1 MADILQGLNNP
12 QKEAVTTVEG
22 PVMVIAGA
30 GSGKTKALTHRIAY
44 MIQEGIN
51 PFSIMAL
58 TFTNKAAKE
67 MKDRIMKLVDPHA
80 ARNVWMGTF
89 HSIFARILRIE
100 AQHLGFTPDFTI
112 YDTDD
117 SKQLINAIL
126 KERELDTKA
135 YPAKYILHRISMA
148 KSALYTPEDYC
159 NNFEIQQQDLRANK
173 PLVGEIFKSYN
184 NRLQRANAMDFD
196 DILFYTNVLLRDFP
210 EILYKYQQRFEYIL
224 VDEYQDTNYAQYL
237 IIRRIAAMRENICV
251 VGDDAQSIYG
261 FRGANIQNILN
272 FKNDY
277 PEQKLIRLEQNYRS
291 TKTIVNAANSVIDH
305 NKDQIKKKVWSDKEE
320 GELITVLRATSDN
333 EEGTLVANSIFGY
346 KMSRQLNNKDFAI
359 LYRTNSQSRSIEE
372 ALRKQ
377 DIRYRIYGGLSFYDR
392 KEVKD
397 LLAYF
402 RVVINPHDEQALLR
416 IINYPARGI
425 GKTTI
430 ERLMVVADE
439 RQKGIW
445 DVISSET
452 EPMPN
457 DFNSGTVTKLRNFA
471 TMIRSFQTLLDKQ
484 NAIELAKHICNTVGI
499 IKVLKED
506 DTPEGVARVQN
517 IEELL
522 NAIMEFSDKQVDEV
536 TGEQN
541 TVTLNKFMEDVA
553 LLTDQDKKDDEDDD
567 YVTLMTIH
575 SAKGLEFPYVYIVGL
590 EENLFPGIQSLSTRE
605 DLEEERRLFYVA
617 LTRAET
623 KLVLSHAESRYRW
636 GNLTLSEPSRF
647 IEEIDP
653 SLIERTKKASFRGTS
668 SFNEGVNFSNPFSK
682 SFQTTRKFQKK
693 TMQSDTPYINKG
705 TQKTESSEKF
715 NSSDFNPASP
725 DEIVEGM
732 IVLHQKFGQGRVEK
746 VEGVG
751 PNKKANVFS
760 TFLQFQ
766 QLGDLIALG
775 QQLAVLTGDG
785 FQHHHAGK
793 IHHYTHHNRYTA
805 GDDPAAIGAQ
815 QLFDTPAA
823 APNRNPHNGC
833 GE

>member
-1 MADILQGLNNP
+1 MADILNGLNSP
-12 QKEAVTTVEG
+12 QKEAVTTIEG

-51 PFSIMAL
+51 PFAIMAL

-67 MKDRIMKLVDPHA
+67 MKERIMKLVDAHS

-117 SKQLINAIL
+117 SKQLINSIL

-148 KSALYTPEDYC
+148 KSALYTAEDYC
-159 NNFEIQQQDLRANK
+159 NNFEIQQQDIRANK
-173 PLVGEIFKSYN
+173 PLIGEIFKSYN
-184 NRLQRANAMDFD
+184 ARLQRANAMDFD

-272 FKNDY
+272 FKTDY
-277 PEQKLIRLEQNYRS
+277 PGQKLIRLEQNYRS

-305 NKDQIKKKVWSDKEE
+305 NKDQIKKKVWSDNEE
-320 GELITVLRATSDN
+320 GDLITVLRATSDG

-346 KMSRQLNNKDFAI
+346 KMSQQLNNKDFAI
-359 LYRTNSQSRSIEE
+359 LYRTNSQSRSLEE
-372 ALRKQ
+372 ALRKKN
-377 DIRYRIYGGLSFYDR
+377 IPYKIYGGLSFYDR

-439 RQKGIW
+439 RNKGIW
-445 DVISSET
+445 DVIANEN
-452 EPMPN
+452 EPMPQ
-457 DFNSGTVTKLRNFA
+457 DFNSGTANKLRNFA
-471 TMIRSFQTLLDKQ
+471 TMIKSFQTLLDKQ

-499 IKVLKED
+499 IKDLKED
-506 DTPEGVARVQN
+506 DTPEGAARVDN

-541 TVTLNKFMEDVA
+541 EVTLNKFMEDVA
-553 LLTDQDKKDDEDDD
+553 LLSDQDKKDDENAD

-605 DLEEERRLFYVA
+605 ELEEERRLFYVA
-617 LTRAET
+617 LTRAEK
-623 KLVLSHAESRYRW
+623 KLVLSYAESRYRW
-636 GNLTLSEPSRF
+636 GNMTLSEPSRF
-647 IEEIDP
+647 IEEIDE

-668 SFNEGVNFSNPFSK
+668 SFNEGINFSNPFSR
-682 SFQTTRKFQKK
+682 SFQEKKEFQKR
-693 TMQSDTPYINKG
+693 TTQS
-705 TQKTESSEKF
+705 SSETTSRPSSSATPININTSK
-715 NSSDFNPASP
+715 NNDSDFVAAAP
-725 DEIVEGM
+725 DDIAEGM
-732 IVLHQKFGQGRVEK
+732 RVLHQKFGQGTVTK
-746 VEGVG
+746 VEGIG
-751 PNKKANVFS
+751 PNKKATVIFDECGS
-760 TFLQFQ
+760 K
-766 QLGDLIALG
+766 QLMLKFAKLNIL
-775 QQLAVLTGDG
+775 
-785 FQHHHAGK
+785 K
-793 IHHYTHHNRYTA
+793 
-805 GDDPAAIGAQ
+805 
-815 QLFDTPAA
+815 
-823 APNRNPHNGC
+823 
-833 GE
+833 

>member
-1 MADILQGLNNP
+1 MADILQGLNSP
-12 QKEAVTTVEG
+12 QKEAVTTIEG

-51 PFSIMAL
+51 PFAIMAL

-67 MKDRIMKLVDPHA
+67 MKERIMKLVDAHS

-117 SKQLINAIL
+117 SKQLINSIL

-148 KSALYTPEDYC
+148 KSALYTAEDYC
-159 NNFEIQQQDLRANK
+159 NNFDIQQQDIRANK
-173 PLVGEIFKSYN
+173 PLIGEIFKSYN
-184 NRLQRANAMDFD
+184 ARLQRANAMDFD

-272 FKNDY
+272 FKTDY
-277 PEQKLIRLEQNYRS
+277 PGQKLIRLEQNYRS

-305 NKDQIKKKVWSDKEE
+305 NKDQIKKKVWSDNEE
-320 GELITVLRATSDN
+320 GDLITILRATSDG
-333 EEGTLVANSIFGY
+333 EEGILVANSIFGY
-346 KMSRQLNNKDFAI
+346 KMSQQLNNKDFAI
-359 LYRTNSQSRSIEE
+359 LYRTNSQSRSLEE
-372 ALRKQ
+372 ALRKKN
-377 DIRYRIYGGLSFYDR
+377 IPYKIYGGLSFYDR

-439 RQKGIW
+439 RNKGIW
-445 DVISSET
+445 DVIANEN
-452 EPMPN
+452 EPMPQ
-457 DFNSGTVTKLRNFA
+457 DFNSGTANKLRNFA
-471 TMIRSFQTLLDKQ
+471 TMIKSFQTLLDKQ

-499 IKVLKED
+499 IKDLKED
-506 DTPEGVARVQN
+506 DTPEGAARVDN

-541 TVTLNKFMEDVA
+541 EVTLNKFMEDVA
-553 LLTDQDKKDDEDDD
+553 LLSDQDKKDDENAD

-605 DLEEERRLFYVA
+605 ELEEERRLFYVA
-617 LTRAET
+617 LTRAEK
-623 KLVLSHAESRYRW
+623 KLVLSYAESRYRW
-636 GNLTLSEPSRF
+636 GNMTLSEPSRF
-647 IEEIDP
+647 IEEIDE

-668 SFNEGVNFSNPFSK
+668 SFNEGINFSNPFSR
-682 SFQTTRKFQKK
+682 SFQEKKEFQKR
-693 TMQSDTPYINKG
+693 TTQS
-705 TQKTESSEKF
+705 
-715 NSSDFNPASP
+715 SSDATSRPSSSATPININTSKNNDSDFVAAAP
-725 DEIVEGM
+725 DDIAEGM
-732 IVLHQKFGQGRVEK
+732 RVLHQKFGQGTVAK
-746 VEGVG
+746 VEGIG
-751 PNKKANVFS
+751 PNKKATVIFDECGS
-760 TFLQFQ
+760 K
-766 QLGDLIALG
+766 QLMLKFAKLNIL
-775 QQLAVLTGDG
+775 
-785 FQHHHAGK
+785 K
-793 IHHYTHHNRYTA
+793 
-805 GDDPAAIGAQ
+805 
-815 QLFDTPAA
+815 
-823 APNRNPHNGC
+823 
-833 GE
+833 

>member
-1 MADILQGLNNP
+1 MADILNGLNSP
-12 QKEAVTTVEG
+12 QKEAVTTIEG

-51 PFSIMAL
+51 PFAIMAL

-67 MKDRIMKLVDPHA
+67 MKERIMKLVDAHS

-117 SKQLINAIL
+117 SKQLINSIL

-148 KSALYTPEDYC
+148 KSALYTAEDYC
-159 NNFEIQQQDLRANK
+159 NNFEIQQQDIRANK
-173 PLVGEIFKSYN
+173 PLIGEIFKSYN
-184 NRLQRANAMDFD
+184 ARLQRANAMDFD

-272 FKNDY
+272 FKTDY
-277 PEQKLIRLEQNYRS
+277 PGQKLIRLEQNYRS

-305 NKDQIKKKVWSDKEE
+305 NKDQIKKKVWSDNEE
-320 GELITVLRATSDN
+320 GDLITVLRATSDG
-333 EEGTLVANSIFGY
+333 EEGILVANSIFGY
-346 KMSRQLNNKDFAI
+346 KMSQQLNNKDFAI
-359 LYRTNSQSRSIEE
+359 LYRTNSQSRSLEE
-372 ALRKQ
+372 ALRKKN
-377 DIRYRIYGGLSFYDR
+377 IPYKIYGGLSFYDR

-439 RQKGIW
+439 RNKGIW
-445 DVISSET
+445 DVIANEN
-452 EPMPN
+452 EPMPQ
-457 DFNSGTVTKLRNFA
+457 DFNSGTANKLRNFA
-471 TMIRSFQTLLDKQ
+471 TMIKSFQTLLDKQ

-499 IKVLKED
+499 IKDLKED
-506 DTPEGVARVQN
+506 DTPEGAARVDN

-541 TVTLNKFMEDVA
+541 EVTLNKFMEDVA
-553 LLTDQDKKDDEDDD
+553 LLSDQDKKDDENAD

-605 DLEEERRLFYVA
+605 ELEEERRLFYVA
-617 LTRAET
+617 LTRAEK
-623 KLVLSHAESRYRW
+623 KLVLSYAESRYRW
-636 GNLTLSEPSRF
+636 GNMTLSEPSRF
-647 IEEIDP
+647 IEEIDE

-668 SFNEGVNFSNPFSK
+668 SFNEGINFSNPFSR
-682 SFQTTRKFQKK
+682 SFQEKKEFQKR
-693 TMQSDTPYINKG
+693 TTQS
-705 TQKTESSEKF
+705 
-715 NSSDFNPASP
+715 SSDATSKYASSATPININTSKNNDSDFVAAAP
-725 DEIVEGM
+725 DDIAEGM
-732 IVLHQKFGQGRVEK
+732 RVLHQKFGQGTVTK
-746 VEGVG
+746 VEGIG
-751 PNKKANVFS
+751 PNKKATVIFDECGS
-760 TFLQFQ
+760 K
-766 QLGDLIALG
+766 QLMLKFAKLNIL
-775 QQLAVLTGDG
+775 
-785 FQHHHAGK
+785 K
-793 IHHYTHHNRYTA
+793 
-805 GDDPAAIGAQ
+805 
-815 QLFDTPAA
+815 
-823 APNRNPHNGC
+823 
-833 GE
+833 

>member
-1 MADILQGLNNP
+1 MTDILNGLNNP
-12 QKEAVTTVEG
+12 QREAVTTVEG

-159 NNFEIQQQDLRANK
+159 NNFEIQQQDVRANK
-173 PLVGEIFKSYN
+173 PLIGEIFKTYN

-277 PEQKLIRLEQNYRS
+277 PEQRLIRLEQNYRS

-359 LYRTNSQSRSIEE
+359 LYRTNSQSRSLEE

-439 RQKGIW
+439 RKQAIW
-445 DVISSET
+445 DVIASDE
-452 EPMPN
+452 EPMPK
-457 DFNSGTVTKLRNFA
+457 DFNSGTVNKLRNFA
-471 TMIRSFQTLLDKQ
+471 TMIKSFQTLLNKQ

-499 IKVLKED
+499 IKDLKED
-506 DTPEGVARVQN
+506 DTPEGLSRVQN

-541 TVTLNKFMEDVA
+541 EVTLNKFMEDVA
-553 LLTDQDKKDDEDDD
+553 LLTDQDKKNDEDDD

-623 KLVLSHAESRYRW
+623 KLVLSYAESRYRW

-647 IEEIDP
+647 IEEIDQ
-653 SLIERTKKASFRGTS
+653 SLIERTRKASFRGTS
-668 SFNEGVNFSNPFSK
+668 SFDEGVNFSNPFSK
-682 SFQTTRKFQKK
+682 SFQTRRDFQKK
-693 TMQSDTPYINKG
+693 TTQPSNATPINTPK
-705 TQKTESSEKF
+705 
-715 NSSDFNPASP
+715 NNNSDFTAASP
-725 DEIVEGM
+725 DVIDEGM
-732 IVLHQKFGQGRVEK
+732 RVLHQKFGQGTVMK
-746 VEGVG
+746 VEGIG
-751 PNKKANVFS
+751 PNKKATV
-760 TFLQFQ
+760 
-766 QLGDLIALG
+766 
-775 QQLAVLTGDG
+775 
-785 FQHHHAGK
+785 
-793 IHHYTHHNRYTA
+793 
-805 GDDPAAIGAQ
+805 
-815 QLFDTPAA
+815 LFDD
-823 APNRNPHNGC
+823 C
-833 GE
+833 GTKQLMLKFAKLNILK

>member
-1 MADILQGLNNP
+1 MADILQGLNSP

-159 NNFEIQQQDLRANK
+159 NNFDIQQQDIRANK
-173 PLVGEIFKSYN
+173 PLIGEIFKTYN

-277 PEQKLIRLEQNYRS
+277 PEQRLIRLEQNYRS

-445 DVISSET
+445 DVISSEE
-452 EPMPN
+452 EPMPK
-457 DFNSGTVTKLRNFA
+457 DFNSGTVNKIRNFA
-471 TMIRSFQTLLDKQ
+471 TMIKSFQTLLNKQ

-499 IKVLKED
+499 IKDLKED
-506 DTPEGVARVQN
+506 DTPEGLARVQN

-541 TVTLNKFMEDVA
+541 EVTLNKFMEDVA

-647 IEEIDP
+647 IEEIDQ
-653 SLIERTKKASFRGTS
+653 SLIERTRKASFRGTS
-668 SFNEGVNFSNPFSK
+668 SFNEGINFRNPLSK
-682 SFQTTRKFQKK
+682 SFQEKRDYQKK
-693 TMQSDTPYINKG
+693 TEQTNIPININAPK
-705 TQKTESSEKF
+705 
-715 NSSDFNPASP
+715 NNDSDFVAASP
-725 DEIVEGM
+725 EDIEEGM
-732 IVLHQKFGQGRVEK
+732 RVLHQKFGQGTVMK
-746 VEGVG
+746 VEGIG
-751 PNKKANVFS
+751 PNKKATV
-760 TFLQFQ
+760 
-766 QLGDLIALG
+766 
-775 QQLAVLTGDG
+775 
-785 FQHHHAGK
+785 
-793 IHHYTHHNRYTA
+793 
-805 GDDPAAIGAQ
+805 
-815 QLFDTPAA
+815 LFDE
-823 APNRNPHNGC
+823 C
-833 GE
+833 GSKQLMLKFAKLNILKQ

>member
-1 MADILQGLNNP
+1 MTDILNGLNNP
-12 QKEAVTTVEG
+12 QKEAVTTIQG

-51 PFSIMAL
+51 PFAIMAL

-100 AQHLGFTPDFTI
+100 AQYLGFTQDFTI

-173 PLVGEIFKSYN
+173 PLIGEIFKTYN

-210 EILYKYQQRFEYIL
+210 EILYKYQNRFEYIL

-277 PEQKLIRLEQNYRS
+277 PDQKLIRLEQNYRS

-359 LYRTNSQSRSIEE
+359 LYRTNSQSRSLEE

-377 DIRYRIYGGLSFYDR
+377 DIPYKIYGGLSFYDR

-416 IINYPARGI
+416 IINYPTRGI

-445 DVISSET
+445 DVISSDT
-452 EPMPN
+452 EPMPK
-457 DFNSGTVTKLRNFA
+457 DFNSGTVNKLHNFV
-471 TMIRSFQTLLDKQ
+471 TMIKSFQTLLNKQ
-484 NAIELAKHICNTVGI
+484 SAIELAKHICNTVGI
-499 IKVLKED
+499 IKDLKED
-506 DTPEGVARVQN
+506 DTPEGQARVQN

-541 TVTLNKFMEDVA
+541 EVTLNKFMEDVA
-553 LLTDQDKKDDEDDD
+553 LLTDQDNKDDEDDD
-567 YVTLMTIH
+567 RVTMMTIH

-605 DLEEERRLFYVA
+605 ELEEERRLFYVA

-682 SFQTTRKFQKK
+682 NFQEKREYQKRVEQK
-693 TMQSDTPYINKG
+693 QHTPYIN
-705 TQKTESSEKF
+705 
-715 NSSDFNPASP
+715 NSASTNNTSDFVAASP
-725 DEIVEGM
+725 EEIVEGM
-732 IVLHQKFGQGRVEK
+732 RVMHQKFGQGNVIK
-746 VEGVG
+746 VEGIG
-751 PNKKANVFS
+751 PNKKATVVFDECG
-760 TFLQFQ
+760 TK
-766 QLGDLIALG
+766 QLMLKFAKLNIL
-775 QQLAVLTGDG
+775 
-785 FQHHHAGK
+785 K
-793 IHHYTHHNRYTA
+793 
-805 GDDPAAIGAQ
+805 
-815 QLFDTPAA
+815 
-823 APNRNPHNGC
+823 
-833 GE
+833 

>member
-1 MADILQGLNNP
+1 MTDILNGLNNP
-12 QKEAVTTVEG
+12 QREAVTTVEG

-126 KERELDTKA
+126 KEREIDTKA

-159 NNFEIQQQDLRANK
+159 NNFEIQQQDVRANK
-173 PLVGEIFKSYN
+173 PLIGEIFKTYN

-277 PEQKLIRLEQNYRS
+277 PEQRLIRLEQNYRS

-359 LYRTNSQSRSIEE
+359 LYRTNSQSRSLEE

-439 RQKGIW
+439 RKQAIW
-445 DVISSET
+445 DLIASDE
-452 EPMPN
+452 EPMPK
-457 DFNSGTVTKLRNFA
+457 DFNSGTVNKLRNFA
-471 TMIRSFQTLLDKQ
+471 TMIKSFQTLLNKQ

-499 IKVLKED
+499 IKDLKED
-506 DTPEGVARVQN
+506 DTPEGLSRVQN

-541 TVTLNKFMEDVA
+541 EVTLNKFMEDVA
-553 LLTDQDKKDDEDDD
+553 LLTDQDKKNDEDDD

-623 KLVLSHAESRYRW
+623 KLVLSYAESRYRW

-647 IEEIDP
+647 IEEIDQ
-653 SLIERTKKASFRGTS
+653 SLIERTRKASFRGTS
-668 SFNEGVNFSNPFSK
+668 SFDEGVNFSNPFSK
-682 SFQTTRKFQKK
+682 SFQTRRDFQKK
-693 TMQSDTPYINKG
+693 TTQPSNATPINTPK
-705 TQKTESSEKF
+705 
-715 NSSDFNPASP
+715 NNNSDFTAASP
-725 DEIVEGM
+725 DVIDEGM
-732 IVLHQKFGQGRVEK
+732 RVLHQKFGQGTVMK
-746 VEGVG
+746 VEGIG
-751 PNKKANVFS
+751 PNKKATV
-760 TFLQFQ
+760 
-766 QLGDLIALG
+766 
-775 QQLAVLTGDG
+775 
-785 FQHHHAGK
+785 
-793 IHHYTHHNRYTA
+793 
-805 GDDPAAIGAQ
+805 
-815 QLFDTPAA
+815 LFDD
-823 APNRNPHNGC
+823 C
-833 GE
+833 GTKQLMLKFAKLNILK

>member
-1 MADILQGLNNP
+1 MTDILQGLNSP

-159 NNFEIQQQDLRANK
+159 NNFDIQQQDLRANK
-173 PLVGEIFKSYN
+173 PLIGEIFKTYN

-277 PEQKLIRLEQNYRS
+277 PEQRLIRLEQNYRS

-445 DVISSET
+445 DVISSEE
-452 EPMPN
+452 EPMPK
-457 DFNSGTVTKLRNFA
+457 DFNSGTVNKLRNFA
-471 TMIRSFQTLLDKQ
+471 TMIKSFQTLINKQ

-499 IKVLKED
+499 IKDLKED
-506 DTPEGVARVQN
+506 DTPEGLARVQN

-541 TVTLNKFMEDVA
+541 EVTLNKFMEDVA

-623 KLVLSHAESRYRW
+623 KLVLSYAESRYRW

-647 IEEIDP
+647 IEEIDQ
-653 SLIERTKKASFRGTS
+653 SLIEKTRKASFRGTS
-668 SFNEGVNFSNPFSK
+668 SFNEGINFSNPFSK
-682 SFQTTRKFQKK
+682 SFQEKRDYQKTT
-693 TMQSDTPYINKG
+693 SSADSPYINKG
-705 TQKTESSEKF
+705 T
-715 NSSDFNPASP
+715 NSTTPININTPKNNDSDFVAASP
-725 DEIVEGM
+725 EDIEEGM
-732 IVLHQKFGQGRVEK
+732 RVLHQKFGQGTVMK
-746 VEGVG
+746 VEGIG
-751 PNKKANVFS
+751 PNKKATV
-760 TFLQFQ
+760 
-766 QLGDLIALG
+766 
-775 QQLAVLTGDG
+775 
-785 FQHHHAGK
+785 
-793 IHHYTHHNRYTA
+793 
-805 GDDPAAIGAQ
+805 
-815 QLFDTPAA
+815 LFDE
-823 APNRNPHNGC
+823 C
-833 GE
+833 GSKQLMLKFAKLNILR

>member
-1 MADILQGLNNP
+1 MTDILQGLNSP

-100 AQHLGFTPDFTI
+100 AQHLGFTQDFTI

-159 NNFEIQQQDLRANK
+159 NNFDIQQQDLRANK
-173 PLVGEIFKSYN
+173 PLIGEIFKTYN

-277 PEQKLIRLEQNYRS
+277 PEQRLIRLEQNYRS

-445 DVISSET
+445 DVIASDD
-452 EPMPN
+452 EPMPK
-457 DFNSGTVTKLRNFA
+457 DFNSGTINKLRNFA
-471 TMIRSFQTLLDKQ
+471 TMIKSFQTLLNKQ

-499 IKVLKED
+499 IKDLKED
-506 DTPEGVARVQN
+506 DTPEGLARVQN

-541 TVTLNKFMEDVA
+541 EVTLNKFMEDVA

-623 KLVLSHAESRYRW
+623 KLVLSYAESRYRW

-647 IEEIDP
+647 IEEIDQ
-653 SLIERTKKASFRGTS
+653 SLIERTRKASFRGTS
-668 SFNEGVNFSNPFSK
+668 SFNEGINFSNPFSK
-682 SFQTTRKFQKK
+682 SFQEKKEYQKR
-693 TMQSDTPYINKG
+693 TEQTNTPININTPKN
-705 TQKTESSEKF
+705 KD
-715 NSSDFNPASP
+715 SDFVAATPE
-725 DEIVEGM
+725 DIEEGM
-732 IVLHQKFGQGRVEK
+732 RVLHQKFGQGTVMK
-746 VEGVG
+746 VEGIG
-751 PNKKANVFS
+751 PNKKATV
-760 TFLQFQ
+760 
-766 QLGDLIALG
+766 
-775 QQLAVLTGDG
+775 
-785 FQHHHAGK
+785 
-793 IHHYTHHNRYTA
+793 
-805 GDDPAAIGAQ
+805 
-815 QLFDTPAA
+815 LFDE
-823 APNRNPHNGC
+823 C
-833 GE
+833 GSKQLMLKFAKLNILK

>member
-1 MADILQGLNNP
+1 MADILQGLNSP

-159 NNFEIQQQDLRANK
+159 NNFDIQQQDLRANK
-173 PLVGEIFKSYN
+173 PLIGEIFKTYN

-277 PEQKLIRLEQNYRS
+277 PEQRLIRLEQNYRS

-445 DVISSET
+445 DVISSEE
-452 EPMPN
+452 EPMPK
-457 DFNSGTVTKLRNFA
+457 DFNSGTVNKLRNFA
-471 TMIRSFQTLLDKQ
+471 TMIKSFQTLLNKQ

-499 IKVLKED
+499 IKDLKED
-506 DTPEGVARVQN
+506 DTPEGLARVQN

-541 TVTLNKFMEDVA
+541 EVTLNKFMEDVA

-623 KLVLSHAESRYRW
+623 KLVLSYAESRYRW

-647 IEEIDP
+647 IEEIDQ
-653 SLIERTKKASFRGTS
+653 SLIEKTRKASFRGTS
-668 SFNEGVNFSNPFSK
+668 SFNEGINFSNPFSK
-682 SFQTTRKFQKK
+682 SFQEKREYQKK
-693 TMQSDTPYINKG
+693 TSSADSPYINKG
-705 TQKTESSEKF
+705 T
-715 NSSDFNPASP
+715 NSTTPININTPKNNDSDFVAASP
-725 DEIVEGM
+725 EDIEEGM
-732 IVLHQKFGQGRVEK
+732 RVLHQKFGQGTVMK
-746 VEGVG
+746 VEGIG
-751 PNKKANVFS
+751 PNKKATV
-760 TFLQFQ
+760 
-766 QLGDLIALG
+766 
-775 QQLAVLTGDG
+775 
-785 FQHHHAGK
+785 
-793 IHHYTHHNRYTA
+793 
-805 GDDPAAIGAQ
+805 
-815 QLFDTPAA
+815 LFDE
-823 APNRNPHNGC
+823 C
-833 GE
+833 GSKQLMLKFAKLNILR

>member
-1 MADILQGLNNP
+1 VTDILNGLNSP

-159 NNFEIQQQDLRANK
+159 NNFEIQQQDVRANK
-173 PLVGEIFKSYN
+173 PLIGEIFKTYN

-277 PEQKLIRLEQNYRS
+277 PEQRLIRLEQNYRS

-359 LYRTNSQSRSIEE
+359 LYRTNSQSRSLEE

-439 RQKGIW
+439 RKQAIW
-445 DVISSET
+445 DVIASDE
-452 EPMPN
+452 EPMPK
-457 DFNSGTVTKLRNFA
+457 DFNSGTVSKLRNFA
-471 TMIRSFQTLLDKQ
+471 TMIKSFQTLLNKQ

-499 IKVLKED
+499 IKDLKED
-506 DTPEGVARVQN
+506 DTPEGLARVQN

-541 TVTLNKFMEDVA
+541 EVTLNKFMEDVA
-553 LLTDQDKKDDEDDD
+553 LLTDQDKKNDEDDD

-623 KLVLSHAESRYRW
+623 KLVLSYAESRYRW

-647 IEEIDP
+647 IEEIDQ
-653 SLIERTKKASFRGTS
+653 SLIERTRKASFRGTS
-668 SFNEGVNFSNPFSK
+668 SFDEGINFSNPFSK
-682 SFQTTRKFQKK
+682 SFQTRRDVTPVASNTTKEFQTRTTQA
-693 TMQSDTPYINKG
+693 SSATPINTPK
-705 TQKTESSEKF
+705 
-715 NSSDFNPASP
+715 NNNSDFVAATP
-725 DEIVEGM
+725 DEIDEGM
-732 IVLHQKFGQGRVEK
+732 RVLHQKFGQGTVMK
-746 VEGVG
+746 VEGIG
-751 PNKKANVFS
+751 PNKKATVMF
-760 TFLQFQ
+760 
-766 QLGDLIALG
+766 
-775 QQLAVLTGDG
+775 
-785 FQHHHAGK
+785 
-793 IHHYTHHNRYTA
+793 
-805 GDDPAAIGAQ
+805 DD
-815 QLFDTPAA
+815 
-823 APNRNPHNGC
+823 C
-833 GE
+833 GSKQIMLKFAKLNILK

>member
-1 MADILQGLNNP
+1 MADILNGLNNP
-12 QKEAVTTVEG
+12 QKEAVTTIEG

-51 PFSIMAL
+51 PFAIMAL

-67 MKDRIMKLVDPHA
+67 MKERIMKLVDAHS

-117 SKQLINAIL
+117 SKQLINSIL

-148 KSALYTPEDYC
+148 KSALYTAEDYC
-159 NNFEIQQQDLRANK
+159 NNFDIQQQDIRANK
-173 PLVGEIFKSYN
+173 PLIGEIFKSYN
-184 NRLQRANAMDFD
+184 ARLQRANAMDFD

-272 FKNDY
+272 FKTDY
-277 PEQKLIRLEQNYRS
+277 PGQKLIRLEQNYRS

-305 NKDQIKKKVWSDKEE
+305 NKDQIKKKVWSDNEE
-320 GELITVLRATSDN
+320 GDLITVLRATSDG
-333 EEGTLVANSIFGY
+333 EEGILVANSIFGY
-346 KMSRQLNNKDFAI
+346 KMSQQLNNKDFAI
-359 LYRTNSQSRSIEE
+359 LYRTNSQSRSLEE
-372 ALRKQ
+372 ALRKKN
-377 DIRYRIYGGLSFYDR
+377 IPYKIYGGLSFYDR

-439 RQKGIW
+439 RNKGIW
-445 DVISSET
+445 DVIANEN
-452 EPMPN
+452 EPMPQ
-457 DFNSGTVTKLRNFA
+457 DFNSGTANKLRNFA
-471 TMIRSFQTLLDKQ
+471 TMIKSFQTLLDKQ

-499 IKVLKED
+499 IKDLKED
-506 DTPEGVARVQN
+506 DTPEGAARVDN

-541 TVTLNKFMEDVA
+541 EVTLNKFMEDVA
-553 LLTDQDKKDDEDDD
+553 LLSDQDKKDDENAD

-605 DLEEERRLFYVA
+605 ELEEERRLFYVA
-617 LTRAET
+617 LTRAEK
-623 KLVLSHAESRYRW
+623 KLVLSYAESRYRW
-636 GNLTLSEPSRF
+636 GNMTLSEPSRF
-647 IEEIDP
+647 IEEIDE

-668 SFNEGVNFSNPFSK
+668 SFNEGINFSNPFSR
-682 SFQTTRKFQKK
+682 SFQEKKEFQKK
-693 TMQSDTPYINKG
+693 TTQS
-705 TQKTESSEKF
+705 
-715 NSSDFNPASP
+715 SSDATSKYASSATPININTSKNNDSDFVAAAP
-725 DEIVEGM
+725 DDIAEGM
-732 IVLHQKFGQGRVEK
+732 RVLHQKFGQGTVAK
-746 VEGVG
+746 VEGIG
-751 PNKKANVFS
+751 PNKKATVIFDECGS
-760 TFLQFQ
+760 K
-766 QLGDLIALG
+766 QLMLKFAKLNIL
-775 QQLAVLTGDG
+775 
-785 FQHHHAGK
+785 K
-793 IHHYTHHNRYTA
+793 
-805 GDDPAAIGAQ
+805 
-815 QLFDTPAA
+815 
-823 APNRNPHNGC
+823 
-833 GE
+833 

>member
-1 MADILQGLNNP
+1 MTDILNGLNNP
-12 QKEAVTTVEG
+12 QREAVTTVEG

-126 KERELDTKA
+126 KERDLDTKA

-159 NNFEIQQQDLRANK
+159 NNFEIQQQDVRANK
-173 PLVGEIFKSYN
+173 PLIGEIFKTYN

-277 PEQKLIRLEQNYRS
+277 PEQRLIRLEQNYRS

-320 GELITVLRATSDN
+320 GELITLLRATSDN

-359 LYRTNSQSRSIEE
+359 LYRTNSQSRSLEE

-439 RQKGIW
+439 RKQAIW
-445 DVISSET
+445 DVIASDE
-452 EPMPN
+452 EPMPK
-457 DFNSGTVTKLRNFA
+457 DFNSGTVSKLRNFA
-471 TMIRSFQTLLDKQ
+471 TMIKSFQTLLNKQ

-499 IKVLKED
+499 IKDLKED
-506 DTPEGVARVQN
+506 DTPEGLSRVQN

-541 TVTLNKFMEDVA
+541 EVTLNKFMEDVA
-553 LLTDQDKKDDEDDD
+553 LLTDQDKKNDEDDD

-623 KLVLSHAESRYRW
+623 KLVLSYAESRYRW

-647 IEEIDP
+647 IEEIDQ
-653 SLIERTKKASFRGTS
+653 SLIERTRKASFRGTS
-668 SFNEGVNFSNPFSK
+668 SFDEGINFSNPFSK
-682 SFQTTRKFQKK
+682 SFQTRRDFQKK
-693 TMQSDTPYINKG
+693 TTQPSSATPINTPK
-705 TQKTESSEKF
+705 
-715 NSSDFNPASP
+715 NNNSDFVAATP
-725 DEIVEGM
+725 DEIDEGM
-732 IVLHQKFGQGRVEK
+732 RVLHQKFGQGTVMK
-746 VEGVG
+746 VEGIG
-751 PNKKANVFS
+751 PNKKATVMFDDCGS
-760 TFLQFQ
+760 K
-766 QLGDLIALG
+766 QLMLKFAKLNIL
-775 QQLAVLTGDG
+775 
-785 FQHHHAGK
+785 K
-793 IHHYTHHNRYTA
+793 
-805 GDDPAAIGAQ
+805 
-815 QLFDTPAA
+815 
-823 APNRNPHNGC
+823 
-833 GE
+833 

>member
-1 MADILQGLNNP
+1 MTDILQGLNSP

-100 AQHLGFTPDFTI
+100 AQHLGFTQDFTI

-159 NNFEIQQQDLRANK
+159 NNFDIQQQDLRANK
-173 PLVGEIFKSYN
+173 PLIGEIFKTYN

-277 PEQKLIRLEQNYRS
+277 PEQRLIRLEQNYRS

-359 LYRTNSQSRSIEE
+359 LYRTNSQSRSLEE

-425 GKTTI
+425 GKTTV

-445 DVISSET
+445 DVIASDD
-452 EPMPN
+452 EPMPK
-457 DFNSGTVTKLRNFA
+457 DFNSGTINKLRNFA
-471 TMIRSFQTLLDKQ
+471 TMIKSFQTLLNKQ

-499 IKVLKED
+499 IKDLKED
-506 DTPEGVARVQN
+506 DTPEGLARVQN

-541 TVTLNKFMEDVA
+541 EVTLNKFMEDVA

-623 KLVLSHAESRYRW
+623 KLVLSYAESRYRW

-647 IEEIDP
+647 IEEIDQ
-653 SLIERTKKASFRGTS
+653 SLIERTRKASFRGTS
-668 SFNEGVNFSNPFSK
+668 SFNEGINFSNPFSK
-682 SFQTTRKFQKK
+682 SFQEKKEYQKR
-693 TMQSDTPYINKG
+693 TEQTNTPININTPENKD
-705 TQKTESSEKF
+705 
-715 NSSDFNPASP
+715 SDFVAATPE
-725 DEIVEGM
+725 DIEEGM
-732 IVLHQKFGQGRVEK
+732 RVLHQKFGQGTVMK
-746 VEGVG
+746 VEGIG
-751 PNKKANVFS
+751 PNKKATV
-760 TFLQFQ
+760 
-766 QLGDLIALG
+766 
-775 QQLAVLTGDG
+775 
-785 FQHHHAGK
+785 
-793 IHHYTHHNRYTA
+793 
-805 GDDPAAIGAQ
+805 
-815 QLFDTPAA
+815 LFDE
-823 APNRNPHNGC
+823 C
-833 GE
+833 GSKQLMLKFAKLNILK

>member
-1 MADILQGLNNP
+1 MTDILNGLNNP
-12 QKEAVTTVEG
+12 QKEAVTTIEG

-44 MIQEGIN
+44 MIQEGVN

-135 YPAKYILHRISMA
+135 YPAKNILHRISMA

-173 PLVGEIFKSYN
+173 PLIGEIFKTYN

-272 FKNDY
+272 FKTDY

-291 TKTIVNAANSVIDH
+291 TQTIVNAANSVIDH
-305 NKDQIKKKVWSDKEE
+305 NKDQIKKKVWSDNEE
-320 GELITVLRATSDN
+320 GDLITVLRATSDN

-346 KMSRQLNNKDFAI
+346 KMSKQLNNKDFAI
-359 LYRTNSQSRSIEE
+359 LYRTNSQSRSLEE
-372 ALRKQ
+372 ALRKKN
-377 DIRYRIYGGLSFYDR
+377 IPYKIYGGLSFYDR

-439 RQKGIW
+439 RNKGIW
-445 DVISSET
+445 DVIANEN
-452 EPMPN
+452 EPMPQ
-457 DFNSGTVTKLRNFA
+457 DFNSGTANKLRNFA
-471 TMIRSFQTLLDKQ
+471 TMIKSFQTLLDKQ

-499 IKVLKED
+499 IKDLKED
-506 DTPEGVARVQN
+506 DTPEGAARVDN

-541 TVTLNKFMEDVA
+541 EVTLNKFMEDVA
-553 LLTDQDKKDDEDDD
+553 LLSDQDKKDDENAD

-590 EENLFPGIQSLSTRE
+590 EENLFPGVQSLSTRE

-617 LTRAET
+617 LTRAEK
-623 KLVLSHAESRYRW
+623 KLVLSYAESRYRW

-647 IEEIDP
+647 IEEIDQ
-653 SLIERTKKASFRGTS
+653 SLIERTRKASFRGTS

-682 SFQTTRKFQKK
+682 SFQEKKEFQRKTEAKQN
-693 TMQSDTPYINKG
+693 TPYINSNINKNISA
-705 TQKTESSEKF
+705 TPS
-715 NSSDFNPASP
+715 NNVSDFSAASP
-725 DEIVEGM
+725 DEIEEGM
-732 IVLHQKFGQGRVEK
+732 RVLHQKFGQGTVAK
-746 VEGVG
+746 VEGIG
-751 PNKKANVFS
+751 PNKKATV
-760 TFLQFQ
+760 
-766 QLGDLIALG
+766 
-775 QQLAVLTGDG
+775 
-785 FQHHHAGK
+785 
-793 IHHYTHHNRYTA
+793 
-805 GDDPAAIGAQ
+805 
-815 QLFDTPAA
+815 LFDE
-823 APNRNPHNGC
+823 C
-833 GE
+833 GTKQLMLKFAKLNILK